1 MVRIRNGARAS
12 WYSRPLQPTTL
23 PVVIAFVVI
32 MAAWIFAEHQA
43 RIFAEQ
49 SARAHVLDKV
59 SVIRAKL
66 EGAINANIQLVRGLV
81 TVIESEPDLDQA
93 RFESLA
99 ESLIRGDNQ
108 LRNIALAPDLVVDM
122 VYPLAGNR
130 AAIGLDYRKP
140 GPQRDAALRA
150 RDTER
155 LVLAGPVDLVQG
167 GTGFVGRFPI
177 FVPDVAGA
185 KRFWGIAAAVIDADK
200 LYWQSGLWSS
210 DLDVALMGRD
220 GSGARGD
227 VFFGDPAIVSQQ
239 PVFVDVTLPS
249 GSWRLA
255 ATPRGGWQHD
265 MANIWALRFVI
276 AIAGAIIILP
286 IWFAGRLMGERQAHL
301 QKLARREE
309 EMRLLSQRLELA
321 LTTSEI
327 GIWELDLLSGEL
339 IWDAR
344 MHELYDVEP
353 GATHYVDTWR
363 ARLHPDDLAKAE
375 EELRKCIEES
385 GRYETEFRIITRSGE
400 VRWIRAIATIQA
412 DADGLRRLVGVNWN
426 VSRDHALTEDI
437 TRAKELAEARSR
449 ALEQAKG
456 RIEYNSLHDSLTG
469 LPNRRYLDRV
479 LLGKTGSGI
488 AQVLGEDTHD
498 GQALASQGPEPP
510 GDGETRLA
518 LLHVDLDRFKQINDT
533 LGHAAGDAMLIHA
546 AQVLRAEADPDMFVA
561 RIGGDEFVVFCT
573 GRDEAALSALAGR
586 LVEAMRRPV
595 VYEGHECR
603 FGVSIGIA
611 HGAHCISDDDP
622 AGKRLLVNA
631 DIALYRAKKRGR
643 DRYEFFTQA
652 LQAEIVET
660 KKLADDILRGMEN
673 NEFEAFYQPQFD
685 ARSRDIVGVEALVR
699 WRHPTLGLLAPDRFM
714 RVAEELNVVNAID
727 RLVLEQ
733 GLRDHAAWREAGLD
747 IPALS
752 VNVSARRL
760 HDEELIAQL
769 RNMDIEPGIVAF
781 ELVESI
787 FLDEEDEVAMANIN
801 AIKQLGIDIEIDDFG
816 TGYASIVSL
825 MKVQPKRLKIDR
837 QFIAPILDSSSQRK
851 LVRSIVD
858 IGASLGIGIVAE
870 GVETMDHANALER
883 MGCDVLQGYAFARP
897 MTASTVAQFARG
909 QQWRID
915 PQARPGERPKDV
927 IARLHRAAG
936 T

>member
-1 MVRIRNGARAS
+1 MKRPPPDS
-12 WYSRPLQPTTL
+12 HTTWQSRPLQPTTL
-23 PVVIAFVVI
+23 PVVIALVVI
-32 MAAWIFAEHQA
+32 VAAWIFAEHQA
-43 RIFAEQ
+43 RTLAEQ
-49 SARAHVLDKV
+49 SMRAQVLDKV

-66 EGAINANIQLVRGLV
+66 EGGINANIQLVRGLV

-99 ESLIRGDNQ
+99 SSLIRGDNE
-108 LRNIALAPDLVVDM
+108 LRNIALAPDLVVNM

-130 AAIGLDYRKP
+130 AALGLDYSKP
-140 GPQRDAALRA
+140 GPQREAALRA
-150 RDTER
+150 RDTGR

-167 GTGFVGRFPI
+167 GSGFIGRFPI
-177 FVPDVAGA
+177 FLPEEDADP
-185 KRFWGIAAAVIDADK
+185 RFWGIAAAVIDADK
-200 LYWQSGLWSS
+200 LYWQSGLWTS
-210 DLDVALMGRD
+210 DLDIALIGRD

-227 VFFGDPAIVSQQ
+227 VFFGDPEIIGQQ
-239 PVFVDVTLPS
+239 PVLVDVILPA
-249 GSWRLA
+249 GTWRLA

-265 MANIWALRFVI
+265 MANIWGLRFVI
-276 AIAGAIIILP
+276 AIAGVILILP
-286 IWFAGRLMGERQAHL
+286 IWIAGRLMGERQAHL

-327 GIWELDLLSGEL
+327 GIWELDLLTGEL
-339 IWDAR
+339 IWDQR

-353 GATHYVDTWR
+353 CATGSVDTWR
-363 ARLHPDDLAKAE
+363 ERLHPDDLARAE
-375 EELRKCIEES
+375 EELRKCIEET
-385 GRYETEFRIITRSGE
+385 GRYETEFRIITRNAE
-400 VRWIRAIATIQA
+400 VRWIRAIATIQT

-479 LLGKTGSGI
+479 LLGRAGAGV
-488 AQVLGEDTHD
+488 AQIIG
-498 GQALASQGPEPP
+498 GQEASAA

-533 LGHAAGDAMLIHA
+533 LGHAAGDAMLVHA
-546 AQVLRAEADPDMFVA
+546 AEVLRAQADADMFVA
-561 RIGGDEFVVFCT
+561 RVGGDEFVVFCT
-573 GRDEAALSALAGR
+573 NRDEAALSALAGR
-586 LVEAMRRPV
+586 IVEAMRRPV
-595 VYEGHECR
+595 VFEGHECR

-611 HGAHCISDDDP
+611 HGARCVSGDESV
-622 AGKRLLVNA
+622 GKRLLVNA

-643 DRYEFFTQA
+643 DRYEFFTEA

-673 NEFEAFYQPQFD
+673 HEFEAFYQPQFD

-714 RVAEELNVVNAID
+714 RVAEELNVVTAID

-733 GLRDHAAWREAGLD
+733 GLRDHAVWREAGLV
-747 IPALS
+747 IPKLS

-769 RNMDIEPGIVAF
+769 GRMDIAPGLVAF

-787 FLDEEDEVAMANIN
+787 FLDEEDDVAMANIE
-801 AIKQLGIDIEIDDFG
+801 AIKGLGIDIEIDDFG

-825 MKVQPKRLKIDR
+825 MKLQPARLKIDR
-837 QFIAPILDSSSQRK
+837 QFIAPILDSARQRK

-870 GVETMDHANALER
+870 GVETMDHATALQR

-897 MTASTVAQFARG
+897 MTAETLAGFARG
-909 QQWRID
+909 QQWRVASK
-915 PQARPGERPKDV
+915 ARSGEHPKDV
-927 IARLHRAAG
+927 IARVQRAAG
-936 T
+936 A